1 MAMKIPHAAALAG
14 VPSGVQAQGPWAGR
28 RQLFVRFAGEAETA
42 TMYTAA
48 ALAGELRK
56 LSTRSVYHSICA
68 GGRDVLANADFL
80 AAALDDWPPPVP
92 VMLDVDGQRP
102 EELRTLE
109 GKFALVQVTHE
120 FAGVAG
126 MLDRTMETL
135 RTAAALKAVHALVL
149 APADDTTDGQL
160 MRAVEGAHAA
170 SDGTIIV
177 VHPPPGSDPTTLDRR
192 WGTLLEQTT
201 RLHADVR
208 LAMRIPPP
216 VGLR

>member
-14 VPSGVQAQGPWAGR
+14 VPSGVQALGPWAGR

-48 ALAGELRK
+48 ALAGELKK
-56 LSTRSVYHSICA
+56 LSARSVYHSICA
-68 GGRDVLANADFL
+68 GGRDALANAEFL
-80 AAALDDWPPPVP
+80 GAALDEWRPPIP
-92 VMLDVDGQRP
+92 VMLDIDGQRP
-102 EELRTLE
+102 DELRALE

-120 FAGVAG
+120 FTAAAG
-126 MLDRTMETL
+126 MLDRAMQTL
-135 RTAAALKAVHALVL
+135 RTAAELQADHALVL
-149 APADDTTDGQL
+149 AAAEDTTDGQV

-170 SDGTIIV
+170 SGGTIIV
-177 VHPPPGSDPTTLDRR
+177 VHPPPGSDPTVLDRR
-192 WGTLLEQTT
+192 WGTLLEQAT

-216 VGLR
+216 VGLP

>member
-1 MAMKIPHAAALAG
+1 MAMTIPHAAALAG

-56 LSTRSVYHSICA
+56 LSTRSVYHSICV
-68 GGRDVLANADFL
+68 GGRDVLGNADFL
-80 AAALDDWPPPVP
+80 AAALNEWPPPMP

-102 EELRTLE
+102 DELRTLE
-109 GKFALVQVTHE
+109 GKFVLVQVTHE
-120 FAGVAG
+120 FTGAPGL
-126 MLDRTMETL
+126 LDRTLETL
-135 RTAAALKAVHALVL
+135 RTAAALAAVHALVL
-149 APADDTTDGQL
+149 APGDDTTDGQV

-170 SDGTIIV
+170 SGGTIIV
-177 VHPPPGSDPTTLDRR
+177 VHPPPSADATMLDRR
-192 WGTLLEQTT
+192 WGTLLEQAT

-208 LAMRIPPP
+208 LAVRIPPP